1 MGFTVNVSNS
11 SATGTGTA
19 RNVTLTD
26 SLPAGSGVDWSISPA
41 YTGPGTCA
49 ISGGVGSQVL
59 NCSFGDMAPGA
70 TASVHITSATAFA
83 SCATYQNTA
92 SVGLTNENG
101 APFTSTASTTVQCPG
116 LHITKTADATP
127 VSTGTPIGFQVTV
140 SNSGPGTAL
149 GVTVNDPLPAG
160 SGVSWS
166 IASQTASACSIT
178 GTAPTQTLT
187 CSLGDMAATASY
199 TIHIT
204 SSTTAASAGSYPNTA
219 TASSTNAPSVN
230 ASATIVVLPPNM
242 MVAKSADHATVSA
255 GSPIGFTVTI
265 TNPGTSTT
273 TGTATNVTLTDPL
286 PAGTGVSWSIA
297 TQSGTACS
305 ITGTVPSQSL
315 GCSFSSFAINT
326 SYSVHITSATAF
338 ASCAAYPN
346 TATVGAGNQ
355 TGTVQ
360 SQATTTVQCPGL
372 AITKTADA
380 TPVST
385 GTPIGFVVT
394 VSNNGTGTATAVTV
408 NDPLPAGNGVSW
420 SIASQTASACSITGP
435 VGTQV
440 LGCTLGD
447 MAAPS
452 SYSIHITS
460 PTTAASAGSYPNT
473 ATASSTNAP
482 SVNASATIVVLAPA
496 LSITK
501 TADATPVSTGTT
513 IGFTVTVSNADT
525 GTTGTATSVTLHD
538 PLPAG
543 SGIDW
548 VISPAYAGPG
558 TCSIT
563 GSVGTQTLNCSFGN
577 MGPGTS
583 ASVHISSATTA
594 ASAGTYPNTA
604 TASSTNGP
612 SVNASAT
619 IVVLAPNMT
628 VAKTADHATVSAGSA
643 IGFTVTI
650 TNPGTSTTT
659 GTATS
664 VSLTDPL
671 PAGTGVS
678 WTITSQTG
686 TACSITGT
694 APSQGLGCSFST
706 FAPGASYS
714 VHITSATTF
723 VSCAEYTNTATV
735 GAGNQT
741 GTVPSTATTTVQC
754 PTLTITKTADATPVS
769 TGTPIG
775 FVVRVAN
782 GGPGTATD
790 VTITDPLPA
799 GTGVDWSIASQTA
812 SACSIT
818 GIVGSQ
824 TLVCSI
830 GSMTADSS
838 YTVHITSP
846 TTSASAGTYPNTATV
861 SASNAPSGNATA
873 TVVVQPPA
881 LTTTK
886 TADSANVTS
895 GSPVGFTMTVSNS
908 SASGT
913 GTATAVA
920 LNDPLPAQTGL
931 DWSISPAYTGPG
943 TCAISGAVGTQTL
956 TCSFGD
962 LAPGASAS
970 VHVTSA
976 TTANV
981 TCSVINNTAT
991 FSAGNAP
998 TQTKL
1003 ASIVPACGGVL
1014 SVSVPPTG
1022 LGSLPWAAI
1031 PLVASGFM
1039 LLLFAAIGRRRRR
1052 MPDA

>member
-1 MGFTVNVSNS
+1 
-11 SATGTGTA
+11 
-19 RNVTLTD
+19 
-26 SLPAGSGVDWSISPA
+26 
-41 YTGPGTCA
+41 
-49 ISGGVGSQVL
+49 
-59 NCSFGDMAPGA
+59 
-70 TASVHITSATAFA
+70 
-83 SCATYQNTA
+83 
-92 SVGLTNENG
+92 
-101 APFTSTASTTVQCPG
+101 
-116 LHITKTADATP
+116 
-127 VSTGTPIGFQVTV
+127 
-140 SNSGPGTAL
+140 
-149 GVTVNDPLPAG
+149 
-160 SGVSWS
+160 
-166 IASQTASACSIT
+166 
-178 GTAPTQTLT
+178 
-187 CSLGDMAATASY
+187 
-199 TIHIT
+199 
-204 SSTTAASAGSYPNTA
+204 
-219 TASSTNAPSVN
+219 
-230 ASATIVVLPPNM
+230 
-242 MVAKSADHATVSA
+242 
-255 GSPIGFTVTI
+255 
-265 TNPGTSTT
+265 
-273 TGTATNVTLTDPL
+273 
-286 PAGTGVSWSIA
+286 
-297 TQSGTACS
+297 
-305 ITGTVPSQSL
+305 
-315 GCSFSSFAINT
+315 
-326 SYSVHITSATAF
+326 
-338 ASCAAYPN
+338 
-346 TATVGAGNQ
+346 
-355 TGTVQ
+355 
-360 SQATTTVQCPGL
+360 
-372 AITKTADA
+372 
-380 TPVST
+380 
-385 GTPIGFVVT
+385 
-394 VSNNGTGTATAVTV
+394 
-408 NDPLPAGNGVSW
+408 
-420 SIASQTASACSITGP
+420 
-435 VGTQV
+435 
-440 LGCTLGD
+440 
-447 MAAPS
+447 
-452 SYSIHITS
+452 
-460 PTTAASAGSYPNT
+460 
-473 ATASSTNAP
+473 
-482 SVNASATIVVLAPA
+482 
-496 LSITK
+496 
-501 TADATPVSTGTT
+501 
-513 IGFTVTVSNADT
+513 
-525 GTTGTATSVTLHD
+525 
-538 PLPAG
+538 
-543 SGIDW
+543 
-548 VISPAYAGPG
+548 
-558 TCSIT
+558 
-563 GSVGTQTLNCSFGN
+563 
-577 MGPGTS
+577 
-583 ASVHISSATTA
+583 
-594 ASAGTYPNTA
+594 
-604 TASSTNGP
+604 
-612 SVNASAT
+612 
-619 IVVLAPNMT
+619 MT